1 MGKRTLKKPSKGFK
15 RSRKEWAET
24 IATHLGKFVDR
35 LTPDDALLMGLGAW
49 GALHTQT
56 LHGGL
61 ATMLGYK
68 LATTGGGTP
77 PLAQVSGLIL
87 LSGVGAAP
95 YVVPG
100 LGMFAEQMQEFLEEV
115 SKDPK
120 RASEHLWKP
129 PGFDE
134 LPEPREGYVW
144 KWSIFGGWQEVLE
157 KMIPPV

>member
-1 MGKRTLKKPSKGFK
+1 MAKKPAKGFK
-15 RSRKEWAET
+15 RTRKEWEET
-24 IATHLGKFVDR
+24 LATHMGKFIDR
-35 LTPDDALLMGLGAW
+35 LTPDDALLMSLGAW

-68 LATTGGGTP
+68 LATTAGGTP

-87 LSGVGAAP
+87 LSSVGAAP

-100 LGMFAEQMQEFLEEV
+100 LGMFAEQMKEFLGAV
-115 SKDPK
+115 SQEPK
-120 RASEHLWKP
+120 RATELLFRP
-129 PGFDE
+129 PGMEE
-134 LPEPREGYVW
+134 LPEPEEGYIW
-144 KWSIFGGWQEVLE
+144 KWSIFGGWIQVLE